1 MASPRSSGVSVDVA
15 LLIIRLVIGGSLATF
30 HGWGKI
36 SGGPEMWKNIGEAMG
51 NLGIHFLPVFWG
63 FMAGFA
69 EFGCSILFAVGLFFR
84 PAAFLLAFNMLI
96 AVISHLSRPAGER
109 GAGWEG
115 ASHAL
120 ELMSVYVGMMLIG
133 PGKFALIRRRG

>member
-1 MASPRSSGVSVDVA
+1 MPGWRSTGVSADVG
-15 LLIIRLVIGGSLATF
+15 LLVVRVVVGVSMAAF

-36 SGGPEMWKNIGEAMG
+36 SGGPEQWTGIGEATG

-63 FMAGFA
+63 FMAAFA
-69 EFGCSILFAVGLFFR
+69 EFACSIFFALGLFFR
-84 PAAFLLAFNMLI
+84 PASFLLAINMLV

-109 GAGWEG
+109 GAGWDG

-120 ELMSVYVGMMLIG
+120 ELFSVYVGLMLVG
-133 PGKFALIRRRG
+133 PGKFALTRRRG